1 MAGDLLG
8 LARGAIRSHR
18 LRSILSIVGIAIG
31 VGAVILLTSIGEG
44 TRRYILAQFSQFG
57 TNLIAI
63 HPGRAKT
70 SGMPGAF
77 GGSTRHLT
85 IDDAQALARIPG
97 VTSVVPTAAGTAR
110 VEAGSRARNVPING
124 VTPDMQSVFDF
135 RTRIGSFWPAGDPRR
150 GAPVV
155 VLGPKLAR
163 ELFEDRSPLGQVVR
177 VGGARLRVLGV
188 MEPKG
193 EMLGFDLDD
202 TAYVPVATAMQLFN
216 LSDLAEVD
224 LTYTPA
230 DATER
235 IAAEVKRVLA
245 DRHAGEED
253 FTVTTQEAM
262 LEVFGNVM
270 GVVTLAVGA
279 IAGISLVVGAI
290 GILTMMWI
298 SVSERTVEI
307 GLVRAIGASRRQ
319 VATLFLAESAGL
331 ALVGGIAGLV
341 LGLGLGAALRWIV
354 PGLPVETPQ
363 GFVVAALG
371 TSLGVGLLSG
381 VLPARRAARL
391 DPIEALRS
399 E

>member
-1 MAGDLLG
+1 MADLLR
-8 LARGAIRSHR
+8 LALGAIRSHR
-18 LRSILSIVGIAIG
+18 LRSLLSMLGIAIG

-70 SGMPGAF
+70 SGMPGIF

-85 IDDAQALARIPG
+85 IDDAMALARIPG
-97 VTSVVPTAAGTAR
+97 VERVVPTAAGTAR
-110 VEAGSRARNVPING
+110 VEGGGRARSVLVNG
-124 VTPDMQSVFDF
+124 VTPDVETVMRLEV
-135 RTRIGSFWPAGDPRR
+135 RTGSFWPAGDPRR
-150 GAPVV
+150 GSPLA

-163 ELFEDRSPLGQVVR
+163 ELFGDRSPLGEFVR
-177 VGGARLRVLGV
+177 VGGARLRVVGV
-188 MEPKG
+188 MAPKG
-193 EMLGFDLDD
+193 EMLGFDVDD
-202 TAYVPVATAMQLFN
+202 MAYVPVATAMQLFN
-216 LSDLAEVD
+216 LSDLLEID

-230 DATER
+230 NATAR
-235 IAAEVKRVLA
+235 VAADVKRVLA
-245 DRHAGEED
+245 ERHAGEED

-270 GVVTLAVGA
+270 AMVTMAVGA

-298 SVSERTVEI
+298 SVRERTGEI
-307 GLVRAIGASRRQ
+307 GLVRAIGASSGQ
-319 VATLFLAESAGL
+319 VAALFLAESAGVAL
-331 ALVGGIAGLV
+331 AGGVAGLGI
-341 LGLGLGAALRWIV
+341 GLGIGAALRWLV
-354 PGLPVETPQ
+354 PGLPIETPL
-363 GFVVAALG
+363 GFVLAALG

-391 DPIEALRS
+391 DPIEALRA

>member
-1 MAGDLLG
+1 VGDLLG
-8 LARGAIRSHR
+8 LALGAIRGHR
-18 LRSILSIVGIAIG
+18 LRSILSMLGIAIG
-31 VGAVILLTSIGEG
+31 VAAVILLTSIGEG
-44 TRRYILAQFSQFG
+44 TRRYILSQFAQFG

-63 HPGRAKT
+63 HPGRSKT

-85 IDDAQALARIPG
+85 LDDAQALARIPG
-97 VTSVVPTAAGTAR
+97 ITSVVPTAVGTAR

-124 VTPDMQSVFDF
+124 VTPEVQEVFDF

-150 GAPVV
+150 GAPVA

-163 ELFEDRSPLGQVVR
+163 ELFGDRSPLGEVIR
-177 VGGARLRVLGV
+177 AGGARLRVLGV

-202 TAYVPVATAMQLFN
+202 TAYVPVATAMKLFN
-216 LSDLAEVD
+216 LRELAEVD

-235 IAAEVKRVLA
+235 IVSEVKRVLA

-270 GVVTLAVGA
+270 GMVTLAVGA

-298 SVSERTVEI
+298 SVRERTVEI
-307 GLVRAIGASRRQ
+307 GLVRAIGASRGQ
-319 VATLFLAESAGL
+319 VATLFLAEAAAL

-341 LGLGLGAALRWIV
+341 VGLGCGAALRWAV
-354 PGLPVETPQ
+354 PGLPVETPLV
-363 GFVVAALG
+363 FVAAALG

-381 VLPARRAARL
+381 LLPARRAARL

>member
-1 MAGDLLG
+1 VGDLLG
-8 LARGAIRSHR
+8 LALGAIRGHR
-18 LRSILSIVGIAIG
+18 LRSILSMLGIAIG

-44 TRRYILAQFSQFG
+44 TRRYILSQFTQFG

-63 HPGRAKT
+63 HPGRSKT

-85 IDDAQALARIPG
+85 LDDAQALARIPG
-97 VTSVVPTAAGTAR
+97 VTSVVPTAVGTAR
-110 VEAGSRARNVPING
+110 VEAGPRARNVPING
-124 VTPDMQSVFDF
+124 VTPDVQEVFDF

-163 ELFEDRSPLGQVVR
+163 ELFGDESPLGEVVR
-177 VGGARLRVLGV
+177 AGGARLRVLGV

-202 TAYVPVATAMQLFN
+202 TAYVPVATAMRLFN
-216 LSDLAEVD
+216 LRELAEID
-224 LTYTPA
+224 LTFTPA

-235 IAAEVKRVLA
+235 IVSEVKRVLS
-245 DRHAGEED
+245 DRHGGEED

-270 GVVTLAVGA
+270 GMVTLAVGA

-298 SVSERTVEI
+298 SVRERTVEI
-307 GLVRAIGASRRQ
+307 GLVRAIGASRGQ
-319 VATLFLAESAGL
+319 VATIFLVEAAALAVVGGTAGL
-331 ALVGGIAGLV
+331 GV
-341 LGLGLGAALRWIV
+341 GLGCGAVLRWSV
-354 PGLPVETPQ
+354 PGLPVETP
-363 GFVVAALG
+363 FVFVAAALG

-381 VLPARRAARL
+381 LLPARRAARL

>member
-1 MAGDLLG
+1 MGDLLG
-8 LARGAIRSHR
+8 LALGAIRGHR
-18 LRSILSIVGIAIG
+18 LRSILSMLGIAIG
-31 VGAVILLTSIGEG
+31 VAAVILLTSIGEG
-44 TRRYILAQFSQFG
+44 TRRYILSQFAQFG

-63 HPGRAKT
+63 HPGRSKT

-85 IDDAQALARIPG
+85 LDDAQALARIPG
-97 VTSVVPTAAGTAR
+97 ITSVVPTAVGTAR

-124 VTPDMQSVFDF
+124 VTPEVQEVFDF

-150 GAPVV
+150 GAPVA

-163 ELFEDRSPLGQVVR
+163 ELFGDRSPLGEVIR
-177 VGGARLRVLGV
+177 AGGARLRVLGV

-202 TAYVPVATAMQLFN
+202 TAYVPVATAMKLFN
-216 LSDLAEVD
+216 LRELAEVD

-235 IAAEVKRVLA
+235 IVSEVKRVLA

-270 GVVTLAVGA
+270 GMVTLAVGA

-298 SVSERTVEI
+298 SVRERTVEI
-307 GLVRAIGASRRQ
+307 GLVRAIGASRGQ
-319 VATLFLAESAGL
+319 VATLFLAEAAAL

-341 LGLGLGAALRWIV
+341 VGLGCGAALRWAV
-354 PGLPVETPQ
+354 PGLPVETPLV
-363 GFVVAALG
+363 FVAAALG

-381 VLPARRAARL
+381 LLPARRAARL

>member
-1 MAGDLLG
+1 LQDLLE
-8 LARGAIRSHR
+8 LAFGAIRGHR
-18 LRSILSIVGIAIG
+18 LRSILSMLGIAIG

-85 IDDAQALARIPG
+85 IDDAQALARISG
-97 VTSVVPTAAGTAR
+97 VTSVVPTAAGVAR
-110 VEAGSRARNVPING
+110 VEAGPRARNVPING
-124 VTPDMQSVFDF
+124 VTPDIQTVFDF

-163 ELFEDRSPLGQVVR
+163 ELFGDQSPLGAVVR

-202 TAYVPVATAMQLFN
+202 TAYVPVATAMRLFN
-216 LSDLAEVD
+216 LSDLAEID

-230 DATER
+230 DATD
-235 IAAEVKRVLA
+235 AVVSEVKRVLS
-245 DRHAGEED
+245 DRHGGEED

-262 LEVFGNVM
+262 LEVFANVM

-298 SVSERTVEI
+298 SVRERTVEI

-319 VATLFLAESAGL
+319 VATLFLAEAAGL
-331 ALVGGIAGLV
+331 ALVGGISGLA
-341 LGLGLGAALRWIV
+341 LGLGSGAALRWIV
-354 PGLPVETPQ
+354 PGLPVETPLV
-363 GFVVAALG
+363 FVAAALG
-371 TSLGVGLLSG
+371 TSLAVGLLSG

>member
-1 MAGDLLG
+1 
-8 LARGAIRSHR
+8 
-18 LRSILSIVGIAIG
+18 
-31 VGAVILLTSIGEG
+31 VILLTSIGEG

-57 TNLIAI
+57 TNLVAI

-97 VTSVVPTAAGTAR
+97 VTSVVPTAAGVAR

-124 VTPDMQSVFDF
+124 VTPDIQEVFDF
-135 RTRIGSFWPAGDPRR
+135 RTRIGAFWPAGDPRR

-163 ELFEDRSPLGQVVR
+163 ELFGDQSPLGAVVR

-216 LSDLAEVD
+216 LSDLAEID

-230 DATER
+230 DATDA
-235 IAAEVKRVLA
+235 IVSEVKRVLI

-262 LEVFGNVM
+262 LEVFANVM
-270 GVVTLAVGA
+270 RVVTLAVGA

-298 SVSERTVEI
+298 SVRERTVEI

-319 VATLFLAESAGL
+319 VATLFLAEAAGL
-331 ALVGGIAGLV
+331 ALVGGIAGLA
-341 LGLGLGAALRWIV
+341 LGLGSGAALRWIV
-354 PGLPVETPQ
+354 PGLPVETPLV
-363 GFVVAALG
+363 FVAAALG
-371 TSLGVGLLSG
+371 TSLAVGLLSG

>member
-1 MAGDLLG
+1 VNDLLG
-8 LARGAIRSHR
+8 LALGAVRGHR
-18 LRSILSIVGIAIG
+18 LRSILSVLGIAIG

-77 GGSTRHLT
+77 GGSTHHLT

-97 VTSVVPTAAGTAR
+97 VQSVVPTAAGTAR

-124 VTPDMQSVFDF
+124 VTPDIQTVFGF

-163 ELFEDRSPLGQVVR
+163 ELFEDRSPLGQLIR

-216 LSDLAEVD
+216 LSDLVEVD

-230 DATER
+230 DATRR

-245 DRHAGEED
+245 DRHSGEED

-270 GVVTLAVGA
+270 EVVTMAVGA

-298 SVSERTVEI
+298 SVSERGVAI
-307 GLVRAIGASRRQ
+307 WLVRAVGASRGQ
-319 VATLFLAESAGL
+319 VAMLFLAESAGL
-331 ALVGGIAGLV
+331 ALVGGIAGLL
-341 LGLGLGAALRWIV
+341 LGLGVGAALRWIV
-354 PGLPVETPQ
+354 PGLPVETPLR
-363 GFVVAALG
+363 FVAAALV

>member
-1 MAGDLLG
+1 MGDLLG
-8 LARGAIRSHR
+8 LALGAIRGHR
-18 LRSILSIVGIAIG
+18 LRSILSMLGIAIG
-31 VGAVILLTSIGEG
+31 VAAVILLTSIGEG
-44 TRRYILAQFSQFG
+44 TRRYILSQFAQFG

-63 HPGRAKT
+63 HPGRSKT

-85 IDDAQALARIPG
+85 LDDAQALARIPG
-97 VTSVVPTAAGTAR
+97 VTSVVPTAVGTAR
-110 VEAGSRARNVPING
+110 VEAGPRARNVPING
-124 VTPDMQSVFDF
+124 VTPEVQEVFDF

-150 GAPVV
+150 GAPVA

-163 ELFEDRSPLGQVVR
+163 ELFGDRSPLGEVVR
-177 VGGARLRVLGV
+177 AGGARLRVLGV

-202 TAYVPVATAMQLFN
+202 TAYVPVATAMKLFN
-216 LSDLAEVD
+216 LRELAEVD

-235 IAAEVKRVLA
+235 IVSEVKRVLA

-270 GVVTLAVGA
+270 GMVTLAVGA

-298 SVSERTVEI
+298 SVRERTVEI
-307 GLVRAIGASRRQ
+307 GLVRAIGASRGQ
-319 VATLFLAESAGL
+319 VATLFLAEAAAL

-341 LGLGLGAALRWIV
+341 AGLGCGAALRWAV
-354 PGLPVETPQ
+354 PGLPVETPLV
-363 GFVVAALG
+363 FVAAALG

-381 VLPARRAARL
+381 LLPARRAARL

>member
-1 MAGDLLG
+1 VELLG
-8 LARGAIRSHR
+8 LAFGAIRSHR
-18 LRSILSIVGIAIG
+18 LRSILSMLGVAIG

-85 IDDAQALARIPG
+85 IDDAEALARIPG
-97 VTSVVPTAAGTAR
+97 VRSVVPTAAGTAR
-110 VEAGSRARNVPING
+110 VEAGPRARDVPVNG
-124 VTPDMQSVFDF
+124 VTPDVQSVFDF

-150 GAPVV
+150 GAPVA

-163 ELFEDRSPLGQVVR
+163 ELFGDRSPLGQLVR
-177 VGGARLRVLGV
+177 VGGARLRVVGV
-188 MEPKG
+188 MEAKG

-216 LSDLAEVD
+216 LTDLAEVD

-235 IAAEVKRVLA
+235 IVAAVKRVLA
-245 DRHAGEED
+245 DRHGGEED

-270 GVVTLAVGA
+270 AVVTLAVGA

-298 SVSERTVEI
+298 SVRERTVEI
-307 GLVRAIGASRRQ
+307 GLVRAIGASRGQ
-319 VATLFLAESAGL
+319 VAVLFLAESAGL
-331 ALVGGIAGLV
+331 ALVGGSAGLL
-341 LGLGLGAALRWIV
+341 LGLGVGAALRWIV
-354 PGLPVETPQ
+354 PGLPVETPLV
-363 GFVVAALG
+363 FVAAALA
-371 TSLGVGLLSG
+371 TSLAVGLLSG

>member
-1 MAGDLLG
+1 MNDLLQ
-8 LARGAIRSHR
+8 LALGAVRGHR
-18 LRSILSIVGIAIG
+18 LRSILSVLGIAIG
-31 VGAVILLTSIGEG
+31 VGVVILLTSIGEG
-44 TRRYILAQFSQFG
+44 TRSYILAQFSQFG

-77 GGSTRHLT
+77 GGSTHHLT

-97 VTSVVPTAAGTAR
+97 VQSVVPTAAGTAR

-124 VTPDMQSVFDF
+124 VTPDIQTVFGF
-135 RTRIGSFWPAGDPRR
+135 RTRIGRFWPAGDPRR

-163 ELFEDRSPLGQVVR
+163 ELFEDRSPLGQLIR

-216 LSDLAEVD
+216 LSDLVEVD

-230 DATER
+230 DATRR

-245 DRHAGEED
+245 DRHSGEED

-270 GVVTLAVGA
+270 GVVTMAVGA

-298 SVSERTVEI
+298 SVSERGVEI
-307 GLVRAIGASRRQ
+307 GLVRAVGASRGQ
-319 VATLFLAESAGL
+319 VAMLFLAESAGL
-331 ALVGGIAGLV
+331 ALVGGIAGLL
-341 LGLGLGAALRWIV
+341 LGLGIGAALRWIV
-354 PGLPVETPQ
+354 PGLPVETPLR
-363 GFVVAALG
+363 FVAAALV

>member
-1 MAGDLLG
+1 MGDLLG
-8 LARGAIRSHR
+8 LALGAIRGHR
-18 LRSILSIVGIAIG
+18 LRSILSMLGIAIG
-31 VGAVILLTSIGEG
+31 VAAVILLTSIGEG
-44 TRRYILAQFSQFG
+44 TRRYILSQFAQFG

-63 HPGRAKT
+63 HPGRSKT

-85 IDDAQALARIPG
+85 LDDAQALARIPG
-97 VTSVVPTAAGTAR
+97 VTSVVPTAVGTAR
-110 VEAGSRARNVPING
+110 VEAGPRARNVPING
-124 VTPDMQSVFDF
+124 VTPEVQEVFDF

-150 GAPVV
+150 GAPVA

-163 ELFEDRSPLGQVVR
+163 ELFGDRSPLGEVVR
-177 VGGARLRVLGV
+177 AGGARLRVLGV

-202 TAYVPVATAMQLFN
+202 TAYVPVATAMKLFN
-216 LSDLAEVD
+216 LRELAEVD

-235 IAAEVKRVLA
+235 IVSEVKRVLA

-270 GVVTLAVGA
+270 GMVTLAVGA

-298 SVSERTVEI
+298 SVRERTVEI
-307 GLVRAIGASRRQ
+307 GLVRAIGASRGQ
-319 VATLFLAESAGL
+319 VATLFLAEAAAL
-331 ALVGGIAGLV
+331 AVVGGIAGLV
-341 LGLGLGAALRWIV
+341 VGLGCGAALRWAV
-354 PGLPVETPQ
+354 PGLPVETPLV
-363 GFVVAALG
+363 FVAAALG

-381 VLPARRAARL
+381 LLPARRAARL